1 MYYLCAEFN
10 KHTKQTIKNLA
21 AKLKKIIQL
30 TKKNEEKMKKLMF
43 ICNVIFSAILAGL
56 AISYTIGSL
65 IQAGWHNWHIAFIAI
80 SLLTI
85 ALVKIS
91 VKELRECINDEK

>member
-1 MYYLCAEFN
+1 M
-10 KHTKQTIKNLA
+10 A

-43 ICNVIFSAILAGL
+43 ISNVIISAILAGL

-65 IQAGWHNWHIAFIAI
+65 IMAGWQSWHVAFIALC
-80 SLLTI
+80 LLAI
-85 ALVKIS
+85 ALVKSS
-91 VKELRECINDEK
+91 VRELIAELKK